1 MPNVALKLTNEL
13 RKRLNLGVRP
23 RTSFWISI
31 GGDAVK
37 DREPT
42 CAKCGSAMEA
52 GFVLDQTHDAVMRQS
67 AWIEGA
73 PEPSFWTGLKLKGHQ
88 RLPVTTYRCSACG
101 YLESYAPPA

>member
-1 MPNVALKLTNEL
+1 MAPADAGALCGSLAAEL
-13 RKRLNLGVRP
+13 ERYAAHELVDC
-23 RTSFWISI
+23 I